1 MVFRLTTYV
10 SESVRRTGGIR
21 VFPNGSDD
29 GKGLVFYKG
38 GARRVTR
45 VSSIGSVK
53 LCQRY
58 IYRARNQTALHLS
71 LPVPQAGDYRRR
83 VGTRGGG

>member
-38 GARRVTR
+38 GARRITR
-45 VSSIGSVK
+45 ISSVGSVK

-58 IYRARNQTALHLS
+58 I
-71 LPVPQAGDYRRR
+71 
-83 VGTRGGG
+83 

>member
-53 LCQRY
+53 LCQKY
-58 IYRARNQTALHLS
+58 IC
-71 LPVPQAGDYRRR
+71 
-83 VGTRGGG
+83 